1 MKHLLTQLGVYASSP
16 VAFLLLILY
25 AALWYVFKPETFEW
39 HAGAT
44 LATWAMTLVIQR
56 AEHRDTQAIHAKL
69 DEVLHA
75 LGDARNEIT
84 RIDEKEPE
92 EIERRREHMRKD
104 DQEPRGA
111 GGESGR
117 PKRIGASDKR
127 SPATRTGLQG
137 VSFQTKRD
145 LRKEGHTLGT

>member
-1 MKHLLTQLGVYASSP
+1 MKHLLTQLGVYTSTPSGVP
-16 VAFLLLILY
+16 RLPPHCLRR
-25 AALWYVFKPETFEW
+25 LWYVFKPETFEW

-75 LGDARNEIT
+75 LGDARNELT

-92 EIERRREHMRKD
+92 EIERRFREHMRKD
-104 DQEPRGA
+104 D
-111 GGESGR
+111 
-117 PKRIGASDKR
+117 
-127 SPATRTGLQG
+127 
-137 VSFQTKRD
+137 
-145 LRKEGHTLGT
+145 